1 MTKLLNKIDQ
11 QTGFVAKDCLY
22 IKESSLKKQYFNRE
36 VGNLSSITL
45 SFGLPYSIC
54 RHDGRP
60 SKKMVM

>member
-22 IKESSLKKQYFNRE
+22 IKESFLKKQYFNRE

-45 SFGLPYSIC
+45 STLDYLIRFVDTMADHQK
-54 RHDGRP
+54 RW
-60 SKKMVM
+60 